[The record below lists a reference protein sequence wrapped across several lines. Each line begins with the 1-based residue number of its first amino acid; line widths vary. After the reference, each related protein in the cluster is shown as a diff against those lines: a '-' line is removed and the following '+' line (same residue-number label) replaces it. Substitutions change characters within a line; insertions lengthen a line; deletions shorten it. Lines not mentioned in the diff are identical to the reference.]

1 MTAYKGVTDMIND
14 DTHASI
20 ATAAATTPEPTW
32 TERRPCDL
40 LEGDRILMPFWANC
54 PQARVTAVARRDD
67 GAWQVTLTWRDI
79 FRDDS
84 ITLINDDEP
93 VLVKTEPPGRL
104 RPVFADS
111 APSRDAPTAVRKRSN
126 HIAFLQLA

>member
-1 MTAYKGVTDMIND
+1 MIND
-14 DTHASI
+14 VTHASS
-20 ATAAATTPEPTW
+20 ATASAAPTEPTW

-40 LEGDRILMPFWANC
+40 LEGDRILMPFWADC

-79 FRDDS
+79 FRDDT
-84 ITLINDDEP
+84 ITLINDDQP

-104 RPVFADS
+104 RPVFAEMT
-111 APSRDAPTAVRKRSN
+111 PSRDAPTPVHKRSK
-126 HIAFLQLA
+126 HIAFLQLT